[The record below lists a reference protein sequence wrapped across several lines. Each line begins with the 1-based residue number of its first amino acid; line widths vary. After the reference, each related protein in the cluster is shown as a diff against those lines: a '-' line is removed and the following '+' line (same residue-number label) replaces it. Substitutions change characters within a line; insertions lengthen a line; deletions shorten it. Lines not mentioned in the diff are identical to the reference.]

1 MSLMA
6 KSADLAKE
14 CLLLSK
20 WKVNPYQMLA
30 AIIVQSMQVWK
41 DS

>member
-1 MSLMA
+1 
-6 KSADLAKE
+6 
-14 CLLLSK
+14 
-20 WKVNPYQMLA
+20 MLA

>member
-14 CLLLSK
+14 CFLLSK
-20 WKVNPYQMLA
+20 WKANPYQMLA
-30 AIIVQSMQVWK
+30 AIIVRSVRVWK
-41 DS
+41 NS